1 MTRKWRDNRSLVQS
15 VKLFLIDEVSDINQP
30 ADNEAS
36 YSSSYD
42 PLVPYD
48 I

>member
-15 VKLFLIDEVSDINQP
+15 VKLFLIDEVSNINQP
-30 ADNEAS
+30 ADNDAS
-36 YSSSYD
+36 YAPPYD
-42 PLVPYD
+42 PLVPCA